1 MRFTRKVALI
11 TAAASGTGR
20 DSANIM
26 AGGGAPGKLIMLAC
40 ISFLIVGCEDNDRR
54 LAHPIAPQGASFSCI
69 DPRLVIFSGVR
80 FKEGSTEMLATEEA
94 FRKEFQ
100 WLLKSPQRD
109 RGLIVIEGHVDH
121 HEADTRDGKTLSLRR
136 AEAVAD
142 KFAALGLDRRS
153 LVPVGRGDSI
163 PELSY
168 SPGPGSRVEP
178 ANRRASSN
186 PTWFNRTCDEYL
198 LLQNAL
204 FYLQNCRGI
213 QANLIGRTSTR
224 DLCDRAIRNVPEA
237 LQEIVRSG
245 KIGTPQ

>member
-1 MRFTRKVALI
+1 MRFTNKAALI
-11 TAAASGTGR
+11 I
-20 DSANIM
+20 SAE
-26 AGGGAPGKLIMLAC
+26 GALCRLIMLAC

-54 LAHPIAPQGASFSCI
+54 LAHPIAPQEASFSCI
-69 DPRLVIFSGVR
+69 DPRRVIFSGVR
-80 FKEGSTEMLATEEA
+80 FKEGSTEMLATEET

-163 PELSY
+163 PY
-168 SPGPGSRVEP
+168 QIYDPPGSRVQP
-178 ANRRASSN
+178 GNRRASFN
-186 PTWFNRTCDEYL
+186 PTRFNRTCDEYL

-204 FYLQNCRGI
+204 FYLQNCRGMHSG
-213 QANLIGRTSTR
+213 LIERASTR
-224 DLCDRAIRNVPEA
+224 DLCERAIRNVPEG
-237 LQEIVRSG
+237 LREIVRSG
-245 KIGTPQ
+245 RIGTPQ

>member
-1 MRFTRKVALI
+1 MRFTNKAALI
-11 TAAASGTGR
+11 I
-20 DSANIM
+20 SAE
-26 AGGGAPGKLIMLAC
+26 GALCRLIMLAC
-40 ISFLIVGCEDNDRR
+40 ISFLILGCTDDGPR
-54 LAHPIAPQGASFSCI
+54 LSRPTTPEGASFSCL
-69 DPRLVIFSGVR
+69 DPRFVIFSGVR

-213 QANLIGRTSTR
+213 QANLIGRTSTH
-224 DLCDRAIRNVPEA
+224 DLCDGAIRNVPEG
-237 LQEIVRSG
+237 LREIVRSG
-245 KIGTPQ
+245 RIGTPQ

>member
-1 MRFTRKVALI
+1 MRFQNKIAM
-11 TAAASGTGR
+11 
-20 DSANIM
+20 IM
-26 AGGGAPGKLIMLAC
+26 AAEGALRRFTLLAC
-40 ISFLIVGCEDNDRR
+40 ISFLILGCTDDGPR

-69 DPRLVIFSGVR
+69 DPRRVIFSGVR

-168 SPGPGSRVEP
+168 LPGPGSRVEP

-186 PTWFNRTCDEYL
+186 PTWFNRTCNEYL

-245 KIGTPQ
+245 RIGTPQ